1 MDTYKVDL
9 SKMPCYYCGKMGH
22 MQRECRK
29 RARDG
34 APMVSP
40 IAHVRHVDVGASI
53 GQRSGEELD
62 LRGLSS
68 SGQEFVARALDAA
81 RTMGG
86 PSNQAQR
93 QGFRHS
99 RK

>member
-1 MDTYKVDL
+1 MDTRKVDL
-9 SKMPCYYCGKMGH
+9 SKTPCYYCGKMGH

-40 IAHVRHVDVGASI
+40 PAHARHVDVGASI

-68 SGQEFVARALDAA
+68 SGREFVARALDAA

-86 PSNQAQR
+86 PSSQAQR